1 MIDITVCDVRSIQT
15 YIYDCLQLKTWCKE
29 AGDDVDIEFRAKR
42 PKVPATSINDD
53 NPFWKAFRETLVD
66 DL

>member
-1 MIDITVCDVRSIQT
+1 MIDIRHNGVRSIQT
-15 YIYDCLQLKTWCKE
+15 FIYDFLQLKTWCKE
-29 AGDDVDIEFRAKR
+29 AGDDVDIEYRAKR
-42 PKVPATSINDD
+42 PKVQATSINDE